1 MVFLPLHTPILE
13 PDLDLAL
20 GEAEGVSDLDASP
33 SGQVAVEVELLLQLQ
48 DLLSGVGS
56 ARPLGLP
63 SIVIGIDR
71 AHMDLLHPG
80 VDHRLLPLQPGQALV
95 GQQRAAGPGAGRVK
109 RDKTSPALT
118 AFLPRPHPSTF
129 LFLRSARE
137 SVGSGARKWSA
148 VQLRDPEGG
157 RHCTRRCTI
166 LLDEPV
172 SKRLESGLR
181 AGRGRQRLPGTGQ
194 PQPCGVWSQRPAA
207 ADRGRPAGST
217 GAKALPFE

>member
-1 MVFLPLHTPILE
+1 MLSLLLPRWRL
-13 PDLDLAL
+13 PDKGAPRRGLPDAR
-20 GEAEGVSDLDASP
+20 GRSSPASP
-33 SGQVAVEVELLLQLQ
+33 A
-48 DLLSGVGS
+48 
-56 ARPLGLP
+56 PT
-63 SIVIGIDR
+63 
-71 AHMDLLHPG
+71 
-80 VDHRLLPLQPGQALV
+80 
-95 GQQRAAGPGAGRVK
+95 RAATGSGRVK